1 MGISIYHPKALRL
14 LIPFTRPGTFDLQD
28 EDYGS
33 DIKLST
39 VSEEI
44 SSFKKATVLVLPS

>member
-1 MGISIYHPKALRL
+1 MGISIYHPKTRRL
-14 LIPFTRPGTFDLQD
+14 LRPVTRPGTFDLQD

-33 DIKLST
+33 DIELSI

-44 SSFKKATVLVLPS
+44 VLKKQQF